1 VQAGP
6 PAAFCGRHCPLVDGA
21 HLIMSRPKNILV
33 IFPTSA
39 ADAQCAILP
48 LTTQGINVR
57 SANSKQSKLRVDSPL
72 RIDARL
78 LWEQTNRL
86 QWFLTR

>member
-1 VQAGP
+1 
-6 PAAFCGRHCPLVDGA
+6 
-21 HLIMSRPKNILV
+21 MSRPKNILV

-39 ADAQCAILP
+39 VDAQYAILP
-48 LTTQGINVR
+48 LTMQETNVR
-57 SANSKQSKLRVDSPL
+57 SANSKQSKLLVDSPL

-86 QWFLTR
+86 Q

>member
-1 VQAGP
+1 MQAGP
-6 PAAFCGRHCPLVDGA
+6 PATFCGRHCQLVDGA
-21 HLIMSRPKNILV
+21 YLIMSRPINILV

-39 ADAQCAILP
+39 VDAQCAILP
-48 LTTQGINVR
+48 LTMQEINVR

>member
-1 VQAGP
+1 
-6 PAAFCGRHCPLVDGA
+6 
-21 HLIMSRPKNILV
+21 MSQPKNILA
-33 IFPTSA
+33 ISPTSA
-39 ADAQCAILP
+39 VDAQYAILP
-48 LTTQGINVR
+48 LTMQEINVS